1 MSQAGGV
8 KNCTEALRQYR
19 NIGRKIRLYV
29 VYAVPA
35 ECSDFVVLHKQGRHD
50 VLAEESGRC
59 YFRVRVRHSEPIAVE
74 AEAVGVWLR
83 RLLTVD
89 WRLTFSDM

>member
-50 VLAEESGRC
+50 VLAEESGCSGEKQGFHR
-59 YFRVRVRHSEPIAVE
+59 
-74 AEAVGVWLR
+74 
-83 RLLTVD
+83 
-89 WRLTFSDM
+89 